1 MEAHGGSQVLR
12 STPET
17 GKARGYDTLA
27 ANRRWRGKKNGRAVY
42 TPDGEL
48 AGWWMRGNHGN
59 SYLLHKSGRR

>member
-1 MEAHGGSQVLR
+1 MERLNGSVVLR
-12 STPET
+12 SSAPT
-17 GKARGYDTLA
+17 GSARGYDRAA
-27 ANRRWRGKKNGRAVY
+27 ANRRCRGKKNGKAVY